1 MAGASV
7 DALFQAL
14 QVLTEQVKQLTMVKS
29 GGKPWDST
37 DKYKNIKMF
46 AGDQRE
52 YEEFATKLRSQVAA
66 SNGKVAMLMKT
77 VENDCS
83 EELLAKGKFDE
94 CRPTFDN
101 NDAQFIMDSSNE
113 MYNLLLNMTTGEA
126 NAMVRRCNGQGWL
139 AWKKIT
145 SSLNPRTLASGI
157 KAISA
162 VLSPGKMIAAKA
174 DVEIETW
181 EDRMAKLSTEYGQ
194 EVSGKMKVAVLYS
207 MLPKDL
213 QEKVLDEC
221 AINWD
226 ATKESQANEL
236 FVKLKTSIKNIAKS
250 RREAQGPK
258 PMEVDRVSG
267 AWADWSED
275 DWGDGAATN
284 LDHSAGDGEQSGEE
298 AYVQYIGKGGGK
310 KGGKGFQGHCFK
322 CGEFG
327 HSQWDCGKGAATIDK
342 GKGKGKDHYMKGY
355 GKDWYSKGYGK
366 DWYSKGYGKGK
377 GGDYGKGATMVR
389 ACFGCGATD
398 HIVKDCQKNAAKVQQ
413 VGEEAP
419 EIFFVANVQG
429 DESEKDWKRVPMKVK
444 LSDFIRVPVAK
455 GNKVKTARN
464 AFKVLEVDEE
474 DAEEVV
480 EVRAIEKVLC
490 KKAYD
495 KGVCNKNDCGI
506 GHECGK
512 GKDFIAIPKTPA
524 YSYDGPV
531 FGGLRGSVRGWEDE
545 LGGPGFSGG
554 PGFERALDFYSNP
567 KEKAKQFGDPKSY
580 PVEWYNEKR
589 DEEVHFVRAVGK
601 DEGWLNF
608 GKGDIVVD
616 SAADESCWPAGQG
629 DAFPTKE
636 SARKMLLRTADGG
649 EMTHY
654 GQKEISFMYEG
665 GKDVMGLVFQ
675 VTDVKKLLLAVRRL
689 VEKGNRVVL
698 SAGDGESYIQNVS
711 SKIKIPIVKK
721 GGSFVIE
728 ANFVKKAVDFARR
741 A

>member
-37 DKYKNIKMF
+37 EKYKNIKMF

-83 EELLAKGKFDE
+83 EELLANGKFDE

-162 VLSPGKMIAAKA
+162 VLSPGKMTAAKA

-236 FVKLKTSIKNIAKS
+236 FVKLKTSIMNIAKS

-267 AWADWSED
+267 SWADWTGQES
-275 DWGDGAATN
+275 WGET
-284 LDHSAGDGEQSGEE
+284 
-298 AYVQYIGKGGGK
+298 
-310 KGGKGFQGHCFK
+310 
-322 CGEFG
+322 
-327 HSQWDCGKGAATIDK
+327 
-342 GKGKGKDHYMKGY
+342 
-355 GKDWYSKGYGK
+355 
-366 DWYSKGYGKGK
+366 
-377 GGDYGKGATMVR
+377 GATARRRTLTTAR
-389 ACFGCGATD
+389 ATWSRTARRRTSSTSARVGA
-398 HIVKDCQKNAAKVQQ
+398 
-413 VGEEAP
+413 
-419 EIFFVANVQG
+419 
-429 DESEKDWKRVPMKVK
+429 R
-444 LSDFIRVPVAK
+444 RVAK
-455 GNKVKTARN
+455 ASRVTA
-464 AFKVLEVDEE
+464 
-474 DAEEVV
+474 
-480 EVRAIEKVLC
+480 
-490 KKAYD
+490 
-495 KGVCNKNDCGI
+495 
-506 GHECGK
+506 
-512 GKDFIAIPKTPA
+512 T
-524 YSYDGPV
+524 
-531 FGGLRGSVRGWEDE
+531 
-545 LGGPGFSGG
+545 
-554 PGFERALDFYSNP
+554 
-567 KEKAKQFGDPKSY
+567 
-580 PVEWYNEKR
+580 
-589 DEEVHFVRAVGK
+589 
-601 DEGWLNF
+601 
-608 GKGDIVVD
+608 
-616 SAADESCWPAGQG
+616 SAASSGTPSG
-629 DAFPTKE
+629 
-636 SARKMLLRTADGG
+636 TA
-649 EMTHY
+649 
-654 GQKEISFMYEG
+654 
-665 GKDVMGLVFQ
+665 
-675 VTDVKKLLLAVRRL
+675 
-689 VEKGNRVVL
+689 
-698 SAGDGESYIQNVS
+698 
-711 SKIKIPIVKK
+711 
-721 GGSFVIE
+721 
-728 ANFVKKAVDFARR
+728 
-741 A
+741 